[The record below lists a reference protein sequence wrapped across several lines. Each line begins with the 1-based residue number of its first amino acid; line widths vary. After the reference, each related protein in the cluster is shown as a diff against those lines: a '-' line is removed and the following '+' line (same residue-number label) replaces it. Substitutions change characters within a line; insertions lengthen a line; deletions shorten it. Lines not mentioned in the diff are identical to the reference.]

1 VHYVLEE
8 ITPFAD
14 LIASV
19 GKLQQM
25 TVELLLVFSLPASR
39 VAKALKEVCSFCL
52 SL

>member
-1 VHYVLEE
+1 VHYALEE

-14 LIASV
+14 LIAPV

-25 TVELLLVFSLPASR
+25 TVELLLGFSLPASR
-39 VAKALKEVCSFCL
+39 VAKTLKEVYTR